1 MEHAGGAGGR
11 ARKDELEQQ
20 SDKAGRECR
29 GDDTADDIVNG
40 GSILV
45 LGAVDL
51 ERADFGSRG
60 ALGVLGDVRVHG
72 AGDAGVL
79 AQDKPVGP
87 NLDIALDGAID
98 GHRIARKRCRLG
110 RAAQGNRLAYR
121 IETVGGATGVEHNV
135 LAGHRD
141 AAINRGLGDVDG
153 ACRQTDG
160 AANRAVADREGIARG
175 DDITV
180 NGRIVQVEGLA
191 GPVQVTIDAGRIG
204 VIVGRK
210 DIACRVCA
218 GK

>member
-51 ERADFGSRG
+51 ERTDLGSRG

-72 AGDAGVL
+72 AGDVGVL
-79 AQDKPVGP
+79 AQDELVGP

-98 GHRIARKRCRLG
+98 GHRVARKRCRLG
-110 RAAQGNRLAYR
+110 GASQGNRLAYR
-121 IETVGGATGVEHNV
+121 VETVGGATGVEHDM
-135 LAGHRD
+135 LTGYRH
-141 AAINRGLGDVDG
+141 AAIDCGFGDIDG
-153 ACRQTDG
+153 ARRQANSAAYG
-160 AANRAVADREGIARG
+160 AVANR
-175 DDITV
+175 
-180 NGRIVQVEGLA
+180 
-191 GPVQVTIDAGRIG
+191 
-204 VIVGRK
+204 
-210 DIACRVCA
+210 
-218 GK
+218 